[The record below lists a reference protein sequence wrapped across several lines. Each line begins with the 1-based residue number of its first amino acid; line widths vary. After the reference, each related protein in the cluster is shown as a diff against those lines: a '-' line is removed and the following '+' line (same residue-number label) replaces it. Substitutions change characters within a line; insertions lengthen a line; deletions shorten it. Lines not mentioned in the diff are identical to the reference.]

1 MINQTVLRKYFLLFV
16 VLIVTSCAGNSDSSN
31 TFTDNATKNGDLK
44 HTDKA
49 INHSTKVED
58 PASLYLSLIHI

>member
-1 MINQTVLRKYFLLFV
+1 MINQAVSKKYVLLFV

-49 INHSTKVED
+49 INHSTKIED
-58 PASLYLSLIHI
+58 PARLYFS